1 MVHSN
6 IIVKGAKTNNLKNVD
21 VNIPVNK
28 ITVLTGVSGSGKS
41 SLAFETLAAES
52 QREINKNYSAYIQQL
67 LPKYAKPDIDTIQ
80 NLPFSVVV
88 NQKGISGNARS
99 TVGTFTEIYTAL
111 RLLFSRKARPFI
123 GYSMAYSFNNPAGMC
138 PKCEGLGYIQEININ
153 KLLDKNLSLN
163 QGAIQ
168 FSTFQPGG
176 WRLTRYT
183 ESGFF
188 DNNLPL
194 VKWTSEA
201 LSLLLYGEEQ
211 IPEAPTI
218 AWHKTAKY
226 LGIIPRLKKSFFNQE
241 NSKYS
246 KELNDVTQKIICPE
260 CYGTRLNEDAR
271 TAQLNHKTISDYSA
285 LPLIALQRWLAG
297 VNDGDAQTLLV
308 DLNLKINSLITL
320 GLSYLSL
327 DRRTSTLSGGEAQRI
342 KLANHLNSALSG
354 VLYIFDEPSVGLH
367 PYDLIGI
374 NKIFKLLTRKGN
386 TVVIVD
392 HDPDIIKIADNIIN
406 LGEEAG
412 EKGGYVTF
420 QGTYEKLLVSST
432 VTGKALRHPGIVN
445 KSDLLKKQFI
455 RLNHLN
461 FHNLVDIDAKIPKN
475 ALTVISGPAGS
486 GKSSLLYAFIKT
498 QPSVTVLDQKPIH
511 TSSRSNVLTYLG
523 EFDKLRKLFSNATGY
538 KESLF
543 SFNGKGACPVCKGL
557 GVVKLDL
564 AYLGDEVSICEAC
577 QGSRYSDEILNAT
590 VNGYNI
596 HEVLEFSAA
605 HLSQIFPV
613 FEHVT
618 ENFQNCGLD
627 YIRVGQSL
635 NTLSGGELQRLKLA
649 KNLLKD
655 KNSIIV
661 LDEPTS
667 GLHESNI
674 QQIID
679 LLKKLVVKHHVTIIV
694 VEHNL
699 RFISQADWVIDMGPG
714 AGEDGGK
721 VLFEGTPFEL
731 IHTAH
736 TRTSTALREYHHKST
751 VN

>member
-67 LPKYAKPDIDTIQ
+67 LPKYTKPDIDTIQ

-138 PKCEGLGYIQEININ
+138 QKCEGLGYIQEININ
-153 KLLDKNLSLN
+153 QLLDKSLSLN

-194 VKWTSEA
+194 VKWTSE
-201 LSLLLYGEEQ
+201 SVNLLLYGEEQ

-246 KELNDVTQKIICPE
+246 KELNDITQKISCPE

-271 TAQLNHKTISDYSA
+271 TAQLNHKTISDCSA
-285 LPLIALQRWLAG
+285 LPLIALKRWLAG
-297 VNDGDAQTLLV
+297 VNDGNAQTLLV

-386 TVVIVD
+386 TVVVVD

-432 VTGKALRHPGIVN
+432 VTGKALRHPGIIN
-445 KSDLLKKQFI
+445 KIESFELSQF
-455 RLNHLN
+455 
-461 FHNLVDIDAKIPKN
+461 
-475 ALTVISGPAGS
+475 
-486 GKSSLLYAFIKT
+486 
-498 QPSVTVLDQKPIH
+498 
-511 TSSRSNVLTYLG
+511 
-523 EFDKLRKLFSNATGY
+523 
-538 KESLF
+538 
-543 SFNGKGACPVCKGL
+543 
-557 GVVKLDL
+557 
-564 AYLGDEVSICEAC
+564 
-577 QGSRYSDEILNAT
+577 SRY
-590 VNGYNI
+590 
-596 HEVLEFSAA
+596 
-605 HLSQIFPV
+605 
-613 FEHVT
+613 
-618 ENFQNCGLD
+618 
-627 YIRVGQSL
+627 
-635 NTLSGGELQRLKLA
+635 
-649 KNLLKD
+649 
-655 KNSIIV
+655 
-661 LDEPTS
+661 
-667 GLHESNI
+667 
-674 QQIID
+674 
-679 LLKKLVVKHHVTIIV
+679 
-694 VEHNL
+694 
-699 RFISQADWVIDMGPG
+699 
-714 AGEDGGK
+714 
-721 VLFEGTPFEL
+721 
-731 IHTAH
+731 
-736 TRTSTALREYHHKST
+736 
-751 VN
+751 

>member
-1 MVHSN
+1 
-6 IIVKGAKTNNLKNVD
+6 
-21 VNIPVNK
+21 
-28 ITVLTGVSGSGKS
+28 
-41 SLAFETLAAES
+41 
-52 QREINKNYSAYIQQL
+52 
-67 LPKYAKPDIDTIQ
+67 
-80 NLPFSVVV
+80 
-88 NQKGISGNARS
+88 
-99 TVGTFTEIYTAL
+99 
-111 RLLFSRKARPFI
+111 
-123 GYSMAYSFNNPAGMC
+123 MC

-153 KLLDKNLSLN
+153 QLLDKNLSLN

-271 TAQLNHKTISDYSA
+271 TAQLNHKTISDCSA

-386 TVVIVD
+386 TVVVVD

-736 TRTSTALREYHHKST
+736 TRTSIALREYHHKST